1 MNFIVNFLR
10 IFPNLIL
17 CQLFY
22 LSRVLFSPVQR
33 DHSGTVAEPKA
44 SSLAEPLL
52 LNASYQISCEK
63 QPSFRERSENGD
75 LVEKVTLQQ
84 WNVLDIVGGKSHVLF
99 NPLRTADLARE
110 FAPESSVHMNTIPS

>member
-22 LSRVLFSPVQR
+22 LSTLLFSPVQR
-33 DHSGTVAEPKA
+33 DHSGTVAKPKA

-52 LNASYQISCEK
+52 LNAVRIRC
-63 QPSFRERSENGD
+63 
-75 LVEKVTLQQ
+75 
-84 WNVLDIVGGKSHVLF
+84 
-99 NPLRTADLARE
+99 
-110 FAPESSVHMNTIPS
+110 